1 MSKFS
6 YLPTTA
12 GKNKSQMT
20 EAMRTNPATAP
31 LTDLAKQNFEMWNK
45 FQADFFKKH
54 FSNATD
60 DSKK

>member
-1 MSKFS
+1 
-6 YLPTTA
+6 
-12 GKNKSQMT
+12 MT
-20 EAMRTNPATAP
+20 DAMKANPATAP

-60 DSKK
+60 DSEK